1 MKLTILLLRF
11 VYLPLAGLFIIPVSF
26 WFAAGFISE
35 YGPEAPIFIFP
46 LWLIPGAVF
55 LLGVVIQCWRKYFWI
70 GISITVLSFIL
81 FFADIIPY
89 RAIELL

>member
-1 MKLTILLLRF
+1 MKLTITLLRF
-11 VYLPLAGLFIIPVSF
+11 VYLPLAGLIIVPVSF

-35 YGPEAPIFIFP
+35 YGPEAPTFIFP
-46 LWLIPGAVF
+46 LWLIPGGVF

-70 GISITVLSFIL
+70 GIGVTGLSFIL
-81 FFADIIPY
+81 FFTDIIPY